1 LLRGFFRG
9 ADDSSVDELQQERLA
24 SVLLPLTAGSLG
36 RTVGEVEWV
45 RLGVQLV
52 SLRRKTGQVIKLAD
66 DLVLME
72 GDSLLLSGKA
82 DMLEQAEYA
91 LLKGSF

>member
-1 LLRGFFRG
+1 M
-9 ADDSSVDELQQERLA
+9 
-24 SVLLPLTAGSLG
+24 
-36 RTVGEVEWV
+36 
-45 RLGVQLV
+45 GVQLV

-82 DMLEQAEYA
+82 DMLEQAERL
-91 LLKGSF
+91 LLKGGF